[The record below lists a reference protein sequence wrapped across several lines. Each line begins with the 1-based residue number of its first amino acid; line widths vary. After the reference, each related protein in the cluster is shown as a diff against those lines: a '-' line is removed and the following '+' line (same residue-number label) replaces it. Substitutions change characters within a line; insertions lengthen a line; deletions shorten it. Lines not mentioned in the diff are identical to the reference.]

1 MSLLIII
8 ISVLLAASKLYQ
20 FFIDYKKEK
29 FFLASIELIFAIMFA
44 TAGVC
49 AIWNSTLQ
57 LIT

>member
-8 ISVLLAASKLYQ
+8 VSMLLAVSKLYQ

-29 FFLASIELIFAIMFA
+29 FFLASIELIFAIMLA
-44 TAGVC
+44 TAGAC

>member
-8 ISVLLAASKLYQ
+8 VSMLLAASKLYQ

-29 FFLASIELIFAIMFA
+29 FFLASIELIFAIMLA
-44 TAGVC
+44 TVGACV
-49 AIWNSTLQ
+49 IWNSTLQ